1 MRVEQSIPLPVG
13 PRAHSPPQFRS
24 VRTVRVPPDGSPR
37 LGVSPRRGPLSPF
50 GSADAAELFARSHP
64 AQAIDFPPLL
74 DEFSRTIATPYG
86 EDLHHGSS
94 SGRIACHLS
103 PLSGMLVGL
112 SVFSFFRAPGA
123 EVWSQEGKCLKWRQK
138 KMPKDS
144 KGLVRKREGA
154 FVEVRSRNMRPWTSW
169 SASSGTSRSFQVSLE
184 SCFLDRMRFIPRPRA
199 CGRRIVEVGDCR

>member
-144 KGLVRKREGA
+144 KGLVNTRRRFRRGQKPEYAPLDILEREFRDLQVLPGKPREL
-154 FVEVRSRNMRPWTSW
+154 FLRPDEVHP
-169 SASSGTSRSFQVSLE
+169 
-184 SCFLDRMRFIPRPRA
+184 
-199 CGRRIVEVGDCR
+199 